1 MIALKI
7 LLAIACVPILVFFGF
22 CLGVAR
28 EDIDWETNE
37 MNGWLIKP
45 IKHSMCGA
53 FYGHEYKQSDPPAGG
68 WVGVRCQ
75 RCGKYKVRKE
85 TVKCE

>member
-1 MIALKI
+1 MVVIKVLGIAFTI
-7 LLAIACVPILVFFGF
+7 CIVGFFGF
-22 CLGVAR
+22 CLGISR
-28 EDIDWETNE
+28 EDIEWETNE
-37 MNGWLIKP
+37 LNGWLVKP
-45 IKHSMCGA
+45 FKHFLCGA